1 VIVVVAA
8 GIAMLVTPCGRKS
21 PLISM
26 LVTEGSITTAPE
38 QSGENVVRTFAAETV
53 YVPALPQGKLVLAI
67 AGTAPITEETGTT
80 KPIIAVTVSFA
91 MRVREITFI
100 EGSK

>member
-1 VIVVVAA
+1 MAVVAA
-8 GIAMLVTPCGRKS
+8 GIAILVTPVGRVPS
-21 PLISM
+21 VM

-67 AGTAPITEETGTT
+67 AGTAPITEDTGTT